1 MSCSL
6 LGLICTLYYII
17 THLTQLNSTQHIM
30 APTNTKQKQKT
41 AAKTVP
47 PGQSYGAFFER
58 NWGKI
63 FLFTLFFTIVLYAV
77 YVTYTIN
84 ATIRQATAGFEHIT
98 DRAVDIYLQ
107 DGLAAANNNAMGGDG
122 RRRTGGAAAG
132 SG

>member
-1 MSCSL
+1 
-6 LGLICTLYYII
+6 
-17 THLTQLNSTQHIM
+17 M
-30 APTNTKQKQKT
+30 APTNTKQ
-41 AAKTVP
+41 KTVP

-122 RRRTGGAAAG
+122 RRTGGAAG
-132 SG
+132 GG

>member
-30 APTNTKQKQKT
+30 AATNTKQKQKT